1 MELKIGVFFLY
12 KLNII
17 CIVDTEY
24 EASEGDSDLEDME
37 YEDSSPDKPVND
49 FNPEENLV
57 QNTSPQR
64 RARADFFTSPPEPV
78 RLDPWKM
85 FEKTPEREVRKDKG
99 QKEEAIANEEEIEE
113 EEEEEVQEEVG
124 AP

>member
-1 MELKIGVFFLY
+1 MELKIGGFFLY
-12 KLNII
+12 KSNII

-99 QKEEAIANEEEIEE
+99 QKDEAIANEEEIEE

>member
-1 MELKIGVFFLY
+1 MELKIGGFFLY
-12 KLNII
+12 KPNII

-24 EASEGDSDLEDME
+24 EASEGDSDMEDME

-113 EEEEEVQEEVG
+113 EEVQEEVG